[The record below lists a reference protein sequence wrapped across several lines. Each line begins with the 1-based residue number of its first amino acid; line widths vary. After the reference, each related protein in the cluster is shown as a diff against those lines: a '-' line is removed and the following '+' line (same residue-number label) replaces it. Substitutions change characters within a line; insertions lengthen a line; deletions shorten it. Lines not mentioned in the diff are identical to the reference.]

1 MSLLD
6 EVMGMQQQGI
16 SEGEIIENLQQQ
28 GISPGDIN
36 EILNQAQVKNAV
48 AGEPFPEDN
57 FEPLPQTQETEI
69 PQEPQQ
75 EFYPQQNYQG
85 YSGYSQTT
93 DTDTLIEISGQV
105 VEEKLKIVLKKL
117 NEVNEFKVISQ
128 LKLENI
134 ENRLKR
140 IEDVIDTIQS
150 AVLNKVGAYGKDLEN
165 VKKELDM
172 VEESVKGKHRK

>member
-28 GISPGDIN
+28 GISPGEIN

-48 AGEPFPEDN
+48 AGEQFPEDN
-57 FEPLPQTQETEI
+57 FEPQQQEQEI
-69 PQEPQQ
+69 PTQKPQQ
-75 EFYPQQNYQG
+75 EFYPQQDYQN
-85 YSGYSQTT
+85 YSQTT
-93 DTDTLIEISGQV
+93 DTDTLIEIAGQV
-105 VEEKLKIVLKKL
+105 VEEKLKPVLKKL
-117 NEVNEFKVISQ
+117 NEVNEFKVVSQ
-128 LKLENI
+128 LKLEHL

-140 IEDVIDTIQS
+140 IEDVIDTIYS

-172 VEESVKGKHRK
+172 VEDIVKGKHRK